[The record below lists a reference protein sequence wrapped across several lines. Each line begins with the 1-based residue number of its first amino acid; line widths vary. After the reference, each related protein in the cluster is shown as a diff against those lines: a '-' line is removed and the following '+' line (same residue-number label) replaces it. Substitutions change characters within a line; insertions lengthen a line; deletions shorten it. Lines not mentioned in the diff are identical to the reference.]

1 MDIDVETINRMRTV
15 TISREYGSGGG
26 EIAARLAQRLHWHL
40 VDHAIVERVASE
52 MGTSTEEAKA
62 FDERTE
68 SKLAQVLGSL
78 VYASPL
84 LLSGAPQQVL
94 LANERTYSDTV
105 KRIVRAAAQRG
116 HTVIVGR
123 ASQVLLASLHDVL
136 HVRIVA
142 PFENRV
148 AYVMQR
154 EGLDQVQ
161 ARARVLAKDRD
172 RARYLETEYHRHPED
187 PHLYD
192 VVLDT
197 TTLGLNNAVEIIC
210 FALYQKARHLYE
222 QGAEA
227 GSIEALTRYPAQP
240 DDFQLPSH

>member
-1 MDIDVETINRMRTV
+1 MDVDVETINRMRAV
-15 TISREYGSGGG
+15 TLSREYGSGGG
-26 EIAARLAQRLHWHL
+26 EIAARLSQRLHWRL
-40 VDHAIVERVASE
+40 IDHAIVERVASE
-52 MGTSTEEAKA
+52 MGTSTQEAEA
-62 FDERTE
+62 FDERAE
-68 SKLAQVLGSL
+68 SKLAQVLGCL

-94 LANERTYSDTV
+94 LANEQTYSDTV

-154 EGLDQVQ
+154 EGLDEAQ
-161 ARARVLAKDRD
+161 ARARVLTKDRD
-172 RARYLETEYHRHPED
+172 RARYLETEYHHRPED

-192 VVLDT
+192 LVLDT

-210 FALYQKARHLYE
+210 FALFQKARHIYE